1 MKLYT
6 KGGDDG
12 TTSLAGG
19 ARVSKTDLRI
29 QAGGEVD
36 ETNAAIG
43 VAIARCSD
51 DELVARLRVVQDDLF
66 VLGARLATAHRNKGE
81 MNIDATHIDRL
92 EHWIDTACDEA
103 PTLRSFVLPGG
114 SETAAALHLARVVC
128 RRAERTAVALAQ
140 NEPVERMDLVYLN
153 RLSDLLFAFARQ
165 ANHRA
170 GVRDIPWPTPES
182 ES

>member
-12 TTSLAGG
+12 TTGLAGG
-19 ARVSKTDLRI
+19 GRVSKTDLRI

-51 DELVARLRVVQDDLF
+51 DELALKLQQVQSDLF
-66 VLGARLATAHRNKGE
+66 VLGARLATAQDDKGE
-81 MNIDATHIDRL
+81 MRIDDTHVARL
-92 EHWIDTACDEA
+92 EQWIDTACDEVPA
-103 PTLRSFVLPGG
+103 LRSFVLPGG

-140 NEPVERMDLVYLN
+140 KESVERMDLVYLN

-170 GVRDIPWPTPES
+170 GIRDIPWPTPKS